1 MDAYH
6 SLPHSSS
13 NNKLSYD
20 VESRPDRN
28 KSILFKEKKISDSN
42 YNIFQLMIIFI
53 GVYMN
58 CQVLKLSNLIST
70 SSYNAP
76 TIGLYAYDLLLT
88 ILITLPLIKMTDIL
102 GRTFNFYIYLL
113 FCNISGIGFALLGE
127 VPFLKNIIIVKDFWK
142 HLTPAAWGTIIFFAL
157 IITVVGIREIITSCK
172 YKTVRRQT
180 LNFLCFV
187 LFYIGIFMLLSGG
200 GAKGIHWHVH
210 HAIFAGVLSLW
221 FTNWGNTI
229 EMIMHAIMMGV
240 VIEGINFYG
249 IQELYLFLS
258 DDGAD
263 VKIKYASYVAIIY
276 FFGSILFRLCS
287 RRY

>member
-1 MDAYH
+1 
-6 SLPHSSS
+6 
-13 NNKLSYD
+13 
-20 VESRPDRN
+20 
-28 KSILFKEKKISDSN
+28 
-42 YNIFQLMIIFI
+42 
-53 GVYMN
+53 
-58 CQVLKLSNLIST
+58 
-70 SSYNAP
+70 
-76 TIGLYAYDLLLT
+76 
-88 ILITLPLIKMTDIL
+88 
-102 GRTFNFYIYLL
+102 
-113 FCNISGIGFALLGE
+113 
-127 VPFLKNIIIVKDFWK
+127 
-142 HLTPAAWGTIIFFAL
+142 
-157 IITVVGIREIITSCK
+157 
-172 YKTVRRQT
+172 
-180 LNFLCFV
+180 
-187 LFYIGIFMLLSGG
+187 MLLSGG

-263 VKIKYASYVAIIY
+263 VKIKFASYVAIIY